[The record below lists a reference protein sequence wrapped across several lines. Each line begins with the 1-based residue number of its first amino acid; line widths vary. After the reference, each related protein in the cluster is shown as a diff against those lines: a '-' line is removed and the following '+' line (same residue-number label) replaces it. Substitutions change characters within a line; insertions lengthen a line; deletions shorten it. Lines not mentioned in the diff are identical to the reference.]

1 MRLGVAFLALMCL
14 LSALALIQARHDS
27 RRLYAQIDRADRE
40 AARLRS
46 QLETLELEQAK
57 LSVPTRID
65 QLARQRLGM
74 VPILP
79 SNSLYTT
86 EPQP

>member
-1 MRLGVAFLALMCL
+1 MRAGVVLLAVACL
-14 LSALALIQARHDS
+14 VSAIALISSRHES
-27 RRLYAQIDRADRE
+27 RRLYAQIDQADRE
-40 AARLRS
+40 AARLRA

-86 EPQP
+86 EPRP